1 MAETQTSSSKS
12 IEAPESG
19 TFENSEKNGSSDVVT
34 TNISGHIQEMD
45 RQFGLWSICATGIV
59 TGNTWTAIGGA
70 IVSIQTNTT
79 RGQLKLLTRENRSLQ
94 STMAGPLVL
103 FMSCKRFVNLVLRE

>member
-19 TFENSEKNGSSDVVT
+19 IFKDSEKNGTRDVVT
-34 TNISGHIQEMD
+34 TNISGHVQELD
-45 RQFGLWSICATGIV
+45 RQFGLLSICATGIV

-70 IVSIQTNTT
+70 IVSILGQYHSTVTQVTNN
-79 RGQLKLLTRENRSLQ
+79 RG
-94 STMAGPLVL
+94 
-103 FMSCKRFVNLVLRE
+103 